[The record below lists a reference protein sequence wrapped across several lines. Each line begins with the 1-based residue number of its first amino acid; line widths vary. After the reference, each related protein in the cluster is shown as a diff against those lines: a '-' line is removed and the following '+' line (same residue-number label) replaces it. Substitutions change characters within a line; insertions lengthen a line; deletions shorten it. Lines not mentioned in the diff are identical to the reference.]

1 MITSEQTVEKL
12 LLTFYYMKDRS
23 IDLGSEEENI
33 FNDKELADEFAQFL
47 RNSFEMQVPVNELSE
62 KQTLDEAL
70 EAIIPYLP
78 EDTTQLYSKMAD
90 IYCCVCEALDD
101 QVAELFLIDWKK
113 DIAKIGAIAGALITV
128 LYATIRFWDVNA
140 ETVLAAYNQFEQLK
154 PFAWV
159 SSGAWFYFCIMLIP
173 IISAFIGGVLSRFT
187 YRLYHYVRY
196 RI

>member
-12 LLTFYYMKDRS
+12 LLTFYYLKNRK
-23 IDLGSEEENI
+23 IDPGSEEENI
-33 FNDKELADEFAQFL
+33 FKDKELADEFTRFL
-47 RNSFEMQVPVNELSE
+47 KDSFEMQVPVNKLSE
-62 KQTLDEAL
+62 KKMLDEAL

-113 DIAKIGAIAGALITV
+113 DIAKIGAIAGALIAIV
-128 LYATIRFWDVNA
+128 YATIRLWDVNA
-140 ETVLAAYNQFEQLK
+140 ETVLSAYNQFEQLK
-154 PFAWV
+154 PFAWL
-159 SSGAWFYFCIMLIP
+159 SSGAWFYLCIMLFP
-173 IISAFIGGVLSRFT
+173 IIGAFIGGVLSRFT